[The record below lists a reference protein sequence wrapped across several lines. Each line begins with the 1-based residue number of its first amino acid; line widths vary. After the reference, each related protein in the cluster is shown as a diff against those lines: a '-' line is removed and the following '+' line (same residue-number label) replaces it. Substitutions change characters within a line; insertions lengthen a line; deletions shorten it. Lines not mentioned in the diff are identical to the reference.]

1 MTKGVF
7 ITATGTDVGKTFI
20 SALLVKKMRDTGLN
34 CGYFKPALSG
44 AEIINGKLIP
54 GDCAY
59 VLKTAKINADPLDFV
74 SYVFEPAVSPHL
86 AAETENKEICLD
98 KIKNDFE
105 RIKKSFDYIVV
116 EGAGG
121 IVCPFNMN
129 KNLLLPDI
137 IKSLGL
143 DIIIAAPASLGSINS
158 AVLTVEY
165 AKQHNINIK
174 GIVLNGY
181 DENNIMHRDNK
192 KCIEKLT
199 GVRILATVEKKAKDI
214 EIENLKDIFKEI

>member
-1 MTKGVF
+1 MTKGIF

-44 AEIINGKLIP
+44 AEFINGKLIL

-74 SYVFEPAVSPHL
+74 SYVFEPAISPHL
-86 AAETENKEICLD
+86 AAETENKEICLA

-121 IVCPFNMN
+121 IVFPFNLK

-143 DIIIAAPASLGSINS
+143 DIIIAAPAFLGAINS

-165 AKQHNINIK
+165 AKQHNIRIK
-174 GIVLNGY
+174 GIVLNWY
-181 DENNIMHRDNK
+181 DENDIMQRDNK

-199 GVRILATVEKKAKDI
+199 GVKVLATVEKNAKDI
-214 EIENLKDIFKEI
+214 EIKNLKDMFKEI

>member
-1 MTKGVF
+1 MTKGIF

-121 IVCPFNMN
+121 IVCPFNMK
-129 KNLLLPDI
+129 KNLLLSDI
-137 IKSLGL
+137 IKPLGL
-143 DIIIAAPASLGSINS
+143 DTVIVANALLGSINS
-158 AVLTVEY
+158 TVLTVEY

-174 GIVLNGY
+174 GIVLNMY
-181 DENNIMHRDNK
+181 DENDIMQRDNK

-199 GVRILATVEKKAKDI
+199 GVKILATAAKNAKDI
-214 EIENLKDIFKEI
+214 EIENLKDMFKEI

>member
-1 MTKGVF
+1 MTKGIF

-20 SALLVKKMRDTGLN
+20 SALLVKKMRDSGLN

-54 GDCAY
+54 GDCEY
-59 VLKTAKINADPLDFV
+59 VLRTAKINADPLDFV

-86 AAETENKEICLD
+86 AAEIKNKEICLD

-121 IVCPFNMN
+121 IACPFNMK

-143 DIIIAAPASLGSINS
+143 DTVIVANALLGSINS

-174 GIVLNGY
+174 GIVLNMY
-181 DENNIMHRDNK
+181 DENGIMQRDNK

-199 GVRILATVEKKAKDI
+199 GVKVLATAEKNAKDI
-214 EIENLKDIFKEI
+214 EIENLKDMFKEI

>member
-1 MTKGVF
+1 MTKGIF
-7 ITATGTDVGKTFI
+7 MTATGTDVGKTFI

-54 GDCAY
+54 GDCEY
-59 VLKTAKINADPLDFV
+59 VLRTAKINADPLDFV
-74 SYVFEPAVSPHL
+74 SYVFEPAISPHL
-86 AAETENKEICLD
+86 AAETENKEICLA

-121 IVCPFNMN
+121 IACPFNMK

-143 DIIIAAPASLGSINS
+143 DIIIAAPAFLGAINS

-165 AKQHNINIK
+165 AKQHNIRIK
-174 GIVLNGY
+174 GIVLNWY
-181 DENNIMHRDNK
+181 DENDIMQRDNK

-199 GVRILATVEKKAKDI
+199 GVKVLATVEKNAKDI
-214 EIENLKDIFKEI
+214 EIENLKDMFKEI